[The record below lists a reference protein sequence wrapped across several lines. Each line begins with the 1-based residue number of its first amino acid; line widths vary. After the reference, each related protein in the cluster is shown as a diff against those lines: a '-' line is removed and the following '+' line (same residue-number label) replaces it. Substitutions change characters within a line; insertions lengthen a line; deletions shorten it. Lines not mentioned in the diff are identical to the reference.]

1 MRRCDGVSALRVE
14 LVCHPQRPCAAAV
27 SIGATLE
34 RHAGHLALEYVLRGV
49 TADLRIPTPASPVDP
64 DRLWAHTCFEAFLAR
79 PGDEAYEEWNLSPSG
94 QLAHYAFDA
103 YRVRGPDPAATAVTS
118 RCEHAATT
126 LTLAARLPIDDGDP
140 RVVGVTAVVQDDG
153 GGLSYWALRHGPGQP
168 DFHARATFALLVD
181 RHSAT
186 LLPERD

>member
-1 MRRCDGVSALRVE
+1 MRRCVGVPALHVE
-14 LVCHPQRPCAAAV
+14 LICHPQRPCAV
-27 SIGATLE
+27 SLAIGVSVE
-34 RHAGHLALEYVLRGV
+34 RDAGQLALAYVLRGI
-49 TADLRIPTPASPVDP
+49 TIDLRIPTPASPVDP

-79 PGDEAYEEWNLSPSG
+79 PGDDAYEEWNLSPSG

-103 YRVRGPDPAATAVTS
+103 YRVRGPQPAATTVAS
-118 RCEHAATT
+118 RCELAAAT
-126 LTLAARLPIDDGDP
+126 LTLAARIPIGDDGP
-140 RVVGVTAVVQDDG
+140 RVVGLTTVVQDAR